1 VKPIDRVLEQLENV
15 SRSGDGFKARCPN
28 PGHGIGRGD
37 RNPSLGIKEGEDGR
51 VLMTCFADCD
61 INEVVEVMSLQMSDL
76 FPAPMNGRKIA
87 DEAPS
92 AVWETRDTEGVVQAE
107 HVRFDRRDGKKDCY
121 WRLPGARD
129 YGLKGRKLESLPL
142 YGSEHAARWPDD
154 APFVVVAEGEPATDA
169 LLAVHFPAVGTVTG
183 ASKTPGPHSLEVL
196 RGRRVV
202 LWPDNDE
209 PGKEHMERVAAALQG
224 IAAEVRL
231 FEWSDGPEKGDAAD
245 HPAIRSGKKSEVSKL
260 LAEMANARLW
270 EPGDPETL
278 SDHAIGSEF
287 GQKGLLPLK
296 SPKEIIDAAGDGTD
310 WIVEG
315 LVAPGEV
322 TDLAGAAKK
331 SGKTTFLTHMVAAVI
346 GGSEFT
352 GFATR
357 KAKVLFLTEQGNNFA
372 NALRKSGLV
381 DDQDT
386 LRIVQYRDL
395 DGKNYRW
402 ENLIAAATEVCK
414 LEGFEVLVVD
424 TFAGLSGLRGTE
436 ENNVGDILEKMAPLK
451 VAAQKHGIA
460 VVVARHAGKDG
471 KGRGSSIFEGEA
483 DIVLTLGR
491 PEGNHNQKIR
501 VLEGI
506 GRHDDIPARIN
517 IELTDKGYLSLGDDD
532 KVAFNKAVEA
542 LKDVV
547 PHDPD
552 KAMAEE
558 AILGD
563 AAFEGISRTT
573 ARSALNWRMDQGDNP
588 IKREGEGK
596 KGKPYRYWQP
606 PSQ

>member
-1 VKPIDRVLEQLENV
+1 LQDDTEIVE
-15 SRSGDGFKARCPN
+15 KAR
-28 PGHGIGRGD
+28 
-37 RNPSLGIKEGEDGR
+37 SEK
-51 VLMTCFADCD
+51 
-61 INEVVEVMSLQMSDL
+61 
-76 FPAPMNGRKIA
+76 NGK
-87 DEAPS
+87 
-92 AVWETRDTEGVVQAE
+92 
-107 HVRFDRRDGKKDCY
+107 FDRLLQGDI
-121 WRLPGARD
+121 AE
-129 YGLKGRKLESLPL
+129 YGHDHS
-142 YGSEHAARWPDD
+142 AADD
-154 APFVVVAEGEPATDA
+154 AFVHKLWPYTQDEEQIRRIHAMSGLHRPEKSGRRPDYLRRSIERARKNVTWFYGWPEASSKGGETHRPGVRPSKKSDADKLRNEAASARVGEPK
-169 LLAVHFPAVGTVTG
+169 G
-183 ASKTPGPHSLEVL
+183 AE
-196 RGRRVV
+196 
-202 LWPDNDE
+202 
-209 PGKEHMERVAAALQG
+209 
-224 IAAEVRL
+224 I
-231 FEWSDGPEKGDAAD
+231 
-245 HPAIRSGKKSEVSKL
+245 
-260 LAEMANARLW
+260 
-270 EPGDPETL
+270 L
-278 SDHAIGSEF
+278 SDHAIGPEF
-287 GQKGLLPLK
+287 GQNELLPLK
-296 SPKEIIDAAGDGTD
+296 SPKEIVEAAEDGTD
-310 WIVEG
+310 WIVKG
-315 LVAPGEV
+315 LVAPGEL

-331 SGKTTFLTHMVAAVI
+331 SGKTTFITHMVAAAI
-346 GGSEFT
+346 GGGEFV

-372 NALRKSGLV
+372 NALKKCGLAEE
-381 DDQDT
+381 QDA

-395 DGKNYRW
+395 DGKNSPW
-402 ENLIAAATEVCK
+402 DKLIAAATEVCK
-414 LEGFEVLVVD
+414 RESFEVLVVD

-436 ENNVGDILEKMAPLK
+436 ENNVGDILKKMAPLK

-491 PEGNHNQKIR
+491 PEGNHNKKIR

-506 GRHDDIPARIN
+506 GRHDDIPARTT
-517 IELTDKGYLSLGDDD
+517 IELTNDGYVSLGDDD

-542 LKDVV
+542 LKDAV

-573 ARSALNWRMDQGDNP
+573 ARSALNRLMDQGDNP